1 MDGFTVARH
10 ILELAGCGQLPMV
23 MLTSAGLKGDAQLA
37 LESGIRGYLTKPVA
51 REELL
56 QAIARV
62 LNLQQSRSS
71 SLVTSHSIREQ
82 QVVMKVLLVE
92 DHAINQKLAITLLER
107 WGHHVAVAENGQIA
121 VDKVA
126 QESFDVI
133 LMDMMMPVMDG
144 LEATRRIRASEGARR
159 TPIIAMTANAMES
172 DRERCLE
179 AGMDDYISK
188 PIKAQELQA
197 MLQRFSVVHV
207 PLPLTAPAPIDGVH
221 ATSIPAFDYAAAMG
235 LVDQEVLGIIAQ
247 AFAEQWP
254 EDLRKIREGL
264 QQGDLKSVLHTS
276 HALKGTL
283 AMFGAQPAS
292 DLAAQMERMAMQSN
306 AAGVAALVDPLV
318 VELDLVIAAIPDHLM
333 Q

>member
-1 MDGFTVARH
+1 
-10 ILELAGCGQLPMV
+10 
-23 MLTSAGLKGDAQLA
+23 
-37 LESGIRGYLTKPVA
+37 
-51 REELL
+51 
-56 QAIARV
+56 V

-207 PLPLTAPAPIDGVH
+207 HLPLTAPAPIDGVH

-235 LVDQEVLGIIAQ
+235 LVDQEVLGLIAQ